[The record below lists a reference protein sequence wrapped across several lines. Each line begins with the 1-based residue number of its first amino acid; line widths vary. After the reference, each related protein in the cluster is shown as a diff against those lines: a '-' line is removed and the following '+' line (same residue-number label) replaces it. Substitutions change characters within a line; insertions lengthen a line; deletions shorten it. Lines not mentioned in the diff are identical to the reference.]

1 MRSRPK
7 ARAISSSKAVASL
20 RSTGSRPNCRAMA
33 IMVRNKIAP
42 TATANRARGS
52 ERGRSTAS
60 PMITMPSPSINE
72 PIPMVTSAKP

>member
-1 MRSRPK
+1 
-7 ARAISSSKAVASL
+7 
-20 RSTGSRPNCRAMA
+20 MA

-42 TATANRARGS
+42 TATASRAQGS

-60 PMITMPSPSINE
+60 PMITMPSPRINE

>member
-1 MRSRPK
+1 
-7 ARAISSSKAVASL
+7 
-20 RSTGSRPNCRAMA
+20 MA

-60 PMITMPSPSINE
+60 PMITMPSPRINE